1 MTSPPSTTTLP
12 PPTTPL
18 VCHHGGRPDNG
29 VCVCPDKWT
38 GETCS
43 VKNFCSNDTIGNFSF
58 PETLLGQFA
67 YSEQVCEEG
76 TVGAGKPKAST
87 RCSNLSGL
95 VEFDKQ
101 LTTGA
106 DLETLASSTQILT
119 SRPEDLTPENITT
132 ASQIADSL
140 LRVPN
145 VTEVITSHS
154 RRWDSSQSL
163 LQSVQP
169 VGHHV
174 TSVGEVISER
184 LSVNLLL
191 LSTEDISK
199 RQEPSRVSLGFVLY
213 QNNRFF
219 SSRRYRSRH
228 ANVRVLS
235 GSIRGQHHSVVPQHV
250 ELLFKPELMNGTLL
264 YDFACVFWD
273 YGLDDWN
280 TSGCSKGNTSD
291 GILRCFCNH
300 TTNFAALWSYR
311 KTYED
316 LQALDWISK
325 IGLSVSV
332 GALIIT
338 IFFHLKDYFQK
349 KSSQTNMNS
358 KITLLSIYVSLLA
371 FTITFLF
378 GAENR
383 ENNSE
388 VQNATQ
394 ANIIPDSDVYVKPD
408 HGLCTAVAA
417 LLHFFLLA
425 TFMWN
430 SLYGTQLVLLI
441 RTMRSSLPP
450 YWTGFSL
457 ALGWGAPAVVMA
469 ITLGTT
475 YRVDNP
481 LGYRQ
486 QQICWLA
493 AMDEEGSF
501 DFGKPMFWAFILPVG
516 LILVYNTVL
525 SELKRCFSVP
535 LFSSNPSSLRRKF
548 LTSFSLAV
556 ILGLSWFLGYMVL
569 FSKGTAQLI
578 FSIFFCLSTTTQ
590 GLQIFILFTAR
601 KASFRSSM
609 SRSVE
614 YVSSVNILLQNTSYN
629 LQKMYTRHSSSEFY
643 RALKDRQSTS
653 QDL

>member
-1 MTSPPSTTTLP
+1 MA
-12 PPTTPL
+12 
-18 VCHHGGRPDNG
+18 GGQI
-29 VCVCPDKWT
+29 T
-38 GETCS
+38 AS
-43 VKNFCSNDTIGNFSF
+43 VSVQT
-58 PETLLGQFA
+58 
-67 YSEQVCEEG
+67 
-76 TVGAGKPKAST
+76 
-87 RCSNLSGL
+87 SGL
-95 VEFDKQ
+95 ERHVQ
-101 LTTGA
+101 SLTTGA

-145 VTEVITSHS
+145 VTESVRVAAIATVSQLLSADATNNIQETDTS
-154 RRWDSSQSL
+154 L
-163 LQSVQP
+163 
-169 VGHHV
+169 
-174 TSVGEVISER
+174 R
-184 LSVNLLL
+184 LTLTLDQVSVNLSTNLNTSQSQVVQPNLVVQSAQIPAANTQGVQFTSLSGTSDSFVPNRINLNTNTSTIVMENGFTANAVLL
-191 LSTEDISK
+191 VRFPEDISK

-525 SELKRCFSVP
+525 LVLISLTTCRTDP
-535 LFSSNPSSLRRKF
+535 RLNSSNPSSLRRKF

>member
-87 RCSNLSGL
+87 RCSNLNQSCSL
-95 VEFDKQ
+95 PQ

-140 LRVPN
+140 LA
-145 VTEVITSHS
+145 
-154 RRWDSSQSL
+154 QSPDL
-163 LQSVQP
+163 TGSDDVFP
-169 VGHHV
+169 VCSLTLTLDQV
-174 TSVGEVISER
+174 
-184 LSVNLLL
+184 SVNLSTNLNTSQSQVVQPNLVVQSAQIPAANTQGVQFTSLSGHWISCLL
-191 LSTEDISK
+191 LF
-199 RQEPSRVSLGFVLY
+199 Q
-213 QNNRFF
+213 
-219 SSRRYRSRH
+219 
-228 ANVRVLS
+228 
-235 GSIRGQHHSVVPQHV
+235 
-250 ELLFKPELMNGTLL
+250 LMNGTLL

-457 ALGWGAPAVVMA
+457 ALGWGR
-469 ITLGTT
+469 TL
-475 YRVDNP
+475 
-481 LGYRQ
+481 
-486 QQICWLA
+486 
-493 AMDEEGSF
+493 EGSQQMWVQLP
-501 DFGKPMFWAFILPVG
+501 DTYSPMFWAFILPVG

-525 SELKRCFSVP
+525 LVLISLTTCRTDP
-535 LFSSNPSSLRRKF
+535 SSNPSSLRRKF

-643 RALKDRQSTS
+643 REALDLQTLTS
-653 QDL
+653 DL